1 MSLMASWTLSRAAA
15 ASLEQL
21 VLAGD
26 VPKAVRPTSSG
37 SASWRSVVR
46 ELRKVTTLVTSC
58 SLSPMVRRSSAS
70 NIEGPI
76 LPRYSNRCLDF
87 LPNPRNDETDNP
99 GFATVKGVTTSS
111 RTLAAAWLSV
121 AVLGLSACGGDDDE
135 PEVDPRRPPPARPGR
150 ATASDSADPCT
161 DPSTDPSDSADP
173 SDTASVSPTVA
184 PATGIEL
191 REETSSVRVPEKWRA
206 APPIASY
213 QSGATGPAG
222 AGTIDLLDVETLNP
236 GTALEDRVKAAMTT
250 LPKGAKVTRLPDVM
264 LGGDTPAYHLTYT
277 KPDSTEVTDIV
288 ETERNGQLVTMDFY
302 LSADALEKDPDI
314 VASVL
319 ATFQWVG

>member
-1 MSLMASWTLSRAAA
+1 M
-15 ASLEQL
+15 
-21 VLAGD
+21 
-26 VPKAVRPTSSG
+26 
-37 SASWRSVVR
+37 
-46 ELRKVTTLVTSC
+46 
-58 SLSPMVRRSSAS
+58 
-70 NIEGPI
+70 
-76 LPRYSNRCLDF
+76 
-87 LPNPRNDETDNP
+87 
-99 GFATVKGVTTSS
+99 KGVTPSS

-121 AVLGLSACGGDDDE
+121 AVLGLSGCGGDDDE
-135 PEVDPRRPPPARPGR
+135 PGATPSPTSSISPSPSGS
-150 ATASDSADPCT
+150 ATASESA
-161 DPSTDPSDSADP
+161 DPSTDSSESADP
-173 SDTASVSPTVA
+173 SDPASVSPTVA

-191 REETSSVRVPEKWRA
+191 REETSSIRVPERWRA

-213 QSGATGPAG
+213 QSAATGPAG

-236 GTALEDRVKAAMTT
+236 GTPLEDRVKSAMKT

-288 ETERNGQLVTMDFY
+288 ETERNGQLITMDFY
-302 LSADALEKDPDI
+302 LSADALKKDPDI